1 MVLKLLSLELQSGEE
16 AEIADGLTVIVG
28 PNNVGKSLLL
38 RELGIQLALQ
48 GPNEHYP
55 PNKVLRRVTIDASA
69 GREGFL
75 AWIRR
80 TYPVQKADSPGAEE
94 QIRTNSGTI
103 LSLGQIEHAWQSLQ
117 QFPGKLGSL
126 ASFLV
131 LQLDAQG
138 RLNQQF
144 DGQSFN
150 TFRQQAT
157 GMAQLLYQD
166 RDFER
171 EMSDLLR
178 RAFGEPLTV
187 NRYAGTQISLHVG
200 EVTAAES
207 APPVSDEYL
216 RQLGELPYVGEQ
228 GDGFRA
234 FAGILFALKTS
245 RYPIVLIDEPE
256 AFLHPPQAY
265 LLGQFLAEEHA
276 AGSQVVVATHS
287 ADVIKGITSV
297 RADHDVAI
305 TRLTRTGPT
314 NHIAGITPAKVRKL
328 YDDPLVKYY
337 PIVDGLF
344 ARGVIVCE
352 AESDCTFYRAV
363 LEATPAGASGLHFT
377 HCNGKARVGRA
388 VDALRSAQVPVVAI
402 LDIDFLRDDKD
413 FAEVVVAQGGDPE
426 SFAKARAVIENSVQ
440 AWGRKVD
447 RTAAKAVVEAQFA
460 RSKAATLSSG
470 EIAKI
475 KEAVSPVSGWREF
488 KKYGVHHLSGDAV
501 TAFEHLDRGLREL
514 GIFVVP
520 CGELERFHRDVSG
533 DNKAEWLRTVLETGR
548 YENSAAARD
557 FMLAAAEFIAENQ

>member
-1 MVLKLLSLELQSGEE
+1 MVLKLRSLELRSGEE
-16 AEIADGLTVIVG
+16 VEIADGLTVVVG

-38 RELGIQLALQ
+38 REIGTHLALQ
-48 GPNEHYP
+48 VGQEAHP
-55 PNKVLRRVTIDASA
+55 PNKILRQVTIDFATD
-69 GREGFL
+69 RTGFL
-75 AWIRR
+75 DWVRS
-80 TYPVQKADSPGAEE
+80 TYPVQAPDAPGAEE
-94 QIRTNSGTI
+94 RIRTNSGTV
-103 LSLGQIEHAWQSLQ
+103 LTLGQLDNAWQYLHRSPGSLGTLSPL
-117 QFPGKLGSL
+117 
-126 ASFLV
+126 LV

-138 RLNQQF
+138 RLNQPF
-144 DGQSFN
+144 HGQGFN
-150 TFRQQAT
+150 PFREPAT
-157 GMAQLLYQD
+157 GMAQLLYQN

-187 NRYAGTQISLHVG
+187 NRYAGNQITLHVG
-200 EVTAAES
+200 EVTAAEP
-207 APPVSDEYL
+207 APPPSHEYL
-216 RQLGELPYVGEQ
+216 RQLGELPDLGDQ

-234 FAGILFALKTS
+234 FASILFALKTS
-245 RYPIVLIDEPE
+245 HYPIVLIDEPE

-265 LLGQFLAEEHA
+265 LLGRFLAEEHA
-276 AGSQVVVATHS
+276 AGSQVIVATHS

-297 RADHDVAI
+297 RADHEVVI
-305 TRLTRTGPT
+305 TRLTRRGET
-314 NHIAGITPAKVRKL
+314 NHVASIAPAKVRTL

-352 AESDCTFYRAV
+352 AESDCTYYRAV
-363 LEATPAGASGLHFT
+363 LETEASASGLHFT

-388 VDALRSAQVPVVAI
+388 VDALRSARVPVVAI

-413 FAEVVVAQGGDPE
+413 FSEVVIAQGGDPD

-440 AWGRKVD
+440 SWGRKID
-447 RTAAKAVVEAQFA
+447 RTAAKAIVEAQFA
-460 RSKAATLSSG
+460 RSKAATLSGG
-470 EIAKI
+470 EIARI

-488 KKYGVHHLSGDAV
+488 KKYGAHHLSGDAV
-501 TAFEHLDRGLREL
+501 TAFEQLDRGLREL

-520 CGELERFHRDVSG
+520 GGELERFHPDVSG

-557 FMLAAAEFIAENQ
+557 FVLAAAEFISDHQ